1 MSEFE
6 SVLKG
11 VILVTMPEFQCFGI
25 KNTKMC
31 VMSAPTL
38 INPLSQSER
47 GVPV

>member
-11 VILVTMPEFQCFGI
+11 VILVTMPEF
-25 KNTKMC
+25 NTKTR